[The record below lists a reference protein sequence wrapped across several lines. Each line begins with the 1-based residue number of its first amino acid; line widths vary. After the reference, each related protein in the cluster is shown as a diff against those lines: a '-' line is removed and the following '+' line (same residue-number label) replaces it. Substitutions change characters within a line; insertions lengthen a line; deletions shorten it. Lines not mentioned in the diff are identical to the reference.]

1 MKGGCDMQ
9 DYRKLQAWQKSHALA
24 LRTYA
29 VTANFPKDEM
39 FSLTS
44 QMRRAAVSIPANLA
58 EGCYRD
64 SRRSLAQAVRISLGS
79 AAELEYYAILAADLN
94 LLPDSSCATFAAETV
109 DVKRVLSGFLR
120 AIVAT
125 IDGD

>member
-1 MKGGCDMQ
+1 MQ
-9 DYRKLQAWQKSHALA
+9 DYRKLQAWQKSHALV

-29 VTANFPKDEM
+29 ITADFPKGEQ
-39 FSLTS
+39 FGLTS

-64 SRRSLAQAVRISLGS
+64 SKRSLAQAVRIALGS
-79 AAELEYYAILAADLN
+79 AAELEYYAILAADLD
-94 LLPDSSCATFAAETV
+94 LLPESSRVTFVAETV
-109 DVKRVLSGFLR
+109 DVKRVVSGFLR

-125 IDGD
+125 IDDKR